1 MDVNISYRDGEGN
14 ITAPLDHQEEFH
26 LFTGWS
32 KHQVLAG
39 SLGTG
44 KTEAM
49 CMEAIHQSAAF
60 QGNLG
65 LMGRKVLDSFKKST
79 LIQLLDLGQ
88 GFIQKH
94 RAQDRE
100 IIFKNRSKI
109 VYMALDD
116 SRDSIQR
123 IKSMNLG
130 WFAFDQIEEMTEATF
145 IAAAGQ
151 MRRKNAMRCS
161 FHTSNPAG
169 HDWVWK
175 RWKKDKEKQNKK
187 KGGYRLIETMTW
199 QPGVPAPEKDEEVKL
214 YSDNPHL
221 PADYIKHLL
230 SMPEQWV
237 NRYVYCSWDDFA
249 GLVYPEFK
257 EETHLVKPF
266 DIPNWWNHYVVYD
279 YGYRNPTSILFA
291 ASDDE
296 GTIYVYD
303 LIYVSEHTIEMLV
316 PKVER
321 RLKRGVNYTFLAD
334 PSIVRTERDGNSV
347 ADEWYEY
354 GIEWEKAK
362 NDKRAGFERVSAY
375 LRLDSNERSKL
386 LFFKTLNMKHLV
398 EEIVDYKWREL
409 KHGFENRNLPEEP
422 VKKND
427 HAMDCLRYLVHYVED
442 SDSPTEQSD
451 DYGLW
456 GMFGKSKK
464 NSWMSA

>member
-1 MDVNISYRDGEGN
+1 
-14 ITAPLDHQEEFH
+14 
-26 LFTGWS
+26 
-32 KHQVLAG
+32 
-39 SLGTG
+39 
-44 KTEAM
+44 
-49 CMEAIHQSAAF
+49 
-60 QGNLG
+60 
-65 LMGRKVLDSFKKST
+65 
-79 LIQLLDLGQ
+79 
-88 GFIQKH
+88 
-94 RAQDRE
+94 
-100 IIFKNRSKI
+100 
-109 VYMALDD
+109 MALDD

-187 KGGYRLIETMTW
+187 KGDYRLIETMTW
-199 QPGVPAPEKDEEVKL
+199 QPDAPPPETDEEVKL

-230 SMPEQWV
+230 SMPDQWV

-257 EETHLVKPF
+257 EETHSVKPF
-266 DIPNWWNHYVVYD
+266 TIPKWWNHYVVYD

-291 ASDDE
+291 AADDE

-303 LIYVSEHTIEMLV
+303 LIYVSEHTIEMIV

-321 RLKRGVNYTFLAD
+321 RLKQGINYTFLAD

-375 LRLDSNERSKL
+375 LKLDENNKSKL
-386 LFFKTLNMKHLV
+386 LFFKTLNMKPLI
-398 EEIVDYKWREL
+398 EEIVDYKWKEL
-409 KHGFENRNLPEEP
+409 KHGFESRNLPEEP